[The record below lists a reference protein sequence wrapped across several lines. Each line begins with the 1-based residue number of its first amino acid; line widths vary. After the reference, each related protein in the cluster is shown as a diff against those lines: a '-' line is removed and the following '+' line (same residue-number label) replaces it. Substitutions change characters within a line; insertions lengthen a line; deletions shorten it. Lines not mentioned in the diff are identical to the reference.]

1 MLRFPEDSEDLTVGI
16 SWKRRKKKSF
26 HHDILRHGEEEVCIA
41 SSARWDTQLK
51 GLVELERCCQDMM
64 QEVKL
69 LSERQEVLIGMVV
82 SKRDMQ
88 KEAPKSTM
96 NRSSRR

>member
-1 MLRFPEDSEDLTVGI
+1 M
-16 SWKRRKKKSF
+16 
-26 HHDILRHGEEEVCIA
+26 CIA

-88 KEAPKSTM
+88 KEAHQKYYEQIFEEMRVGTRRSQRKLCDSYRKSTF
-96 NRSSRR
+96 